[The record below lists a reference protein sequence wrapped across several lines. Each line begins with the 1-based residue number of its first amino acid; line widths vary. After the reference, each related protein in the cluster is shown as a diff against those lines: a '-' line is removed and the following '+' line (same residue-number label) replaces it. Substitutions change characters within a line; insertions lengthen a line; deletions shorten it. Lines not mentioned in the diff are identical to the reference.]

1 MMADD
6 RVKTADDIISAN
18 RAYWSKRART
28 YSESIRDD
36 ELTNE
41 FHRIWF
47 DTLNGFITERFPDK
61 DPSRIH
67 VLDIGTGPGFFS
79 IILAEA
85 GYQVTGIDLTPSM
98 LLEARKN
105 AGPLVDAAADSSTGS
120 IEFLEM
126 NAEDLAFAEAS
137 FDVIVTR
144 NLTWDLPHPKTAYT
158 EWHRILAPGGLL
170 LNFDA
175 NWYRYL
181 FDDNARASYDED
193 RVNADAIGRYNENP
207 DVDYGIMEEIAARIP
222 LSSILRPDWDID
234 FLKGI
239 GFDATSYKD
248 IWKTVWSEEDKVAY
262 ASTPMFLVHAV
273 KR

>member
-1 MMADD
+1 MADS
-6 RVKTADDIISAN
+6 RIKTADDIINAN
-18 RAYWSKRART
+18 RAYWAKRART

-47 DTLNGFITERFPDK
+47 DTLNGFITKSFPDSS
-61 DPSRIH
+61 PAQIH

-85 GYQVTGIDLTPSM
+85 GYQVTAIDLTPSM
-98 LLEARKN
+98 LAEARKN
-105 AGPLVDAAADSSTGS
+105 AGTLADS
-120 IEFLEM
+120 IEYLEM
-126 NAEDLAFAEAS
+126 NAEDLTFAESS

-144 NLTWDLPHPKTAYT
+144 NLTWDLPHPEDAYN
-158 EWHRILAPGGLL
+158 EWHRVLASGGLL

-181 FDDNARASYDED
+181 FDHDARVSYDKD

-207 DVDYGIMEEIAARIP
+207 DVDYGIMEEIAARVP
-222 LSSILRPDWDID
+222 LSSTLRPDWDID
-234 FLKGI
+234 CLTRI
-239 GFDATSYKD
+239 GFDAVSYDD
-248 IWKTVWSEEDKVAY
+248 IWETVWSDEDKVAY
-262 ASTPMFLVHAV
+262 ASTPMFLVHAT
-273 KR
+273 KK

>member
-1 MMADD
+1 MAADD
-6 RVKTADDIISAN
+6 NVKTADEIINAN

-47 DTLNGFITERFPDK
+47 DTLNGFITKRFPNRT
-61 DPSRIH
+61 PEQIH

-85 GYQVTGIDLTPSM
+85 GYMITAIDLTPSM
-98 LLEARKN
+98 LAEAKKN
-105 AGPLVDAAADSSTGS
+105 AGSLAGS
-120 IEFLEM
+120 PDGPIRFLEM
-126 NAEDLAFAEAS
+126 NAEDLAFAEGS

-144 NLTWDLPHPKTAYT
+144 NLTWDLPHPETAYA
-158 EWHRILAPGGLL
+158 EWHRVLAPGGLL

-181 FDDNARASYDED
+181 FDDDARVSYDKD
-193 RVNADAIGRYNENP
+193 RVNADAIGRFNENP
-207 DVDYGIMEEIAARIP
+207 DVDYGVMEEIAARIP

-234 FLKGI
+234 YLTSI
-239 GFDATSYKD
+239 GFDAVSYDD
-248 IWKTVWSEEDKVAY
+248 IWETVWSDEDKVAY

-273 KR
+273 KK